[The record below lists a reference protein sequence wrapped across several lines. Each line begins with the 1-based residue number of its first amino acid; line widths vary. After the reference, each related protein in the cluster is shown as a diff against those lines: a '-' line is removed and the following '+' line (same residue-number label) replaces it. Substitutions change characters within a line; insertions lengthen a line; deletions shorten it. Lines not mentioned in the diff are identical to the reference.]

1 VFAARERTWCGPLL
15 EVSSY
20 EDIFVRF
27 CMVMISHNN
36 ILNIIIDLKV
46 GERADP
52 KTLKDLR
59 FAESPLEI
67 PAYHEGASARLPTH
81 QAQVTS
87 VETP

>member
-1 VFAARERTWCGPLL
+1 MLL
-15 EVSSY
+15 Y
-20 EDIFVRF
+20 GNDNT
-27 CMVMISHNN
+27 NN

-59 FAESPLEI
+59 YAESPLEI
-67 PAYHEGASARLPTH
+67 PAYREGASARLPTH

-87 VETP
+87 VGIP